1 MNSSQILEN
10 SKKTMESSIKTK
22 INLMLIEKGLLTE
35 EEEKKEEIQYEY
47 SINDEIDV
55 LIKMKNPK
63 IIKASEN
70 SKASGNKKGF
80 FQEV

>member
-22 INLMLIEKGLLTE
+22 VNIMLIEKGLLTE

-70 SKASGNKKGF
+70 SSNA
-80 FQEV
+80 